1 MRINCVANKQLMRGG
16 QSGARTMIEPVE
28 LRISNGRMA
37 FGDVPEHVDLKL
49 QAAVAA
55 RATPETCEAL
65 LWEAHKL
72 GPRVLPVFYALY
84 KFYFNR
90 KQLAN
95 AERAALI
102 GLDAAAHE
110 MGVSSDWRTLT
121 PQSAADWAVE
131 GATRFYLFTMKA
143 LAFINLRRDRA
154 DVANELLAK
163 LAELDPADHVGYGV
177 IALLAKGGAEE

>member
-1 MRINCVANKQLMRGG
+1 
-16 QSGARTMIEPVE
+16 MIEPVE

-37 FGDVPEHVDLKL
+37 FGDVPEHVDQKL

-55 RATPETCEAL
+55 RENPETCEAL

-90 KQLAN
+90 KRLAD

-102 GLDAAAHE
+102 GMDAAAHE
-110 MGVSSDWRTLT
+110 MGVSADWRTLT
-121 PQSAADWAVE
+121 PASAADWTVA

-154 DVANELLAK
+154 DIANELLAK

-177 IALLAKGGAEE
+177 IALLAKGGMED